1 MASTSPPGPTIFS
14 HFLIFSLL
22 SSPRSMKSYWCY
34 THTKNMCFYLP
45 SGLHNFSQQY
55 FSVLLQNRLFS
66 QEFSMS
72 LFWFKV
78 DWKTIW
84 KKRALFLVSMLEEK
98 KKKGREIDTKIS
110 IKNNISYFHSNKKE
124 ENYQHILPFHLLFL
138 GQFYWRIFVYIHL
151 TELLYIPNALRFQ
164 KQPPTNTHAHF
175 LHYHLKSTTELTNYQ
190 EYIWR
195 YHF

>member
-22 SSPRSMKSYWCY
+22 SSPRSMKSCWCY
-34 THTKNMCFYLP
+34 THTKNVFLSPFWSAQLLSTVFLFP
-45 SGLHNFSQQY
+45 SSKQTLLKGVFNESFLIQNGLEDKMKEKSSFP
-55 FSVLLQNRLFS
+55 SVHAR
-66 QEFSMS
+66 
-72 LFWFKV
+72 
-78 DWKTIW
+78 
-84 KKRALFLVSMLEEK
+84 K
-98 KKKGREIDTKIS
+98 KKQKGRENDTKIS

-138 GQFYWRIFVYIHL
+138 GQFYWRIFVYIDL
-151 TELLYIPNALRFQ
+151 SELLYIPNALCFQ
-164 KQPPTNTHAHF
+164 KQPPTNIQAYF